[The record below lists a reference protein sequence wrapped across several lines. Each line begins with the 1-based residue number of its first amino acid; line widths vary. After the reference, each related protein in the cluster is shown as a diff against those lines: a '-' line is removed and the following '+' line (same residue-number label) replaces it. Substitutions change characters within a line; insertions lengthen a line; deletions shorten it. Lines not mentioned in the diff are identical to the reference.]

1 MASCACLDSRGRLSL
16 REKILGLKFCTMGD
30 SMKRAAV
37 ILGILSLGIMSP
49 GKLSVAV
56 WAEAQNS
63 GQPAQQNPPAAGQ
76 AAPAPGATQGAAAT
90 PAGKRPPQLKTKP
103 EQDAY
108 NTAAANTDVAALEK
122 AADDFASKFPDSEVR
137 VLLYQTAMRLYQNA
151 NNAEKSEAMGR
162 KVLSLDGDN
171 PEALAI
177 VAEVIAERTRDS
189 DIDKDQR
196 FAEATSMAQKA
207 TQTVDT
213 DISVPAG
220 TPQEKIDAYKA
231 FLRSNAYSSLGT
243 IEYKK
248 ENYPTAQ
255 ENFQKSID
263 AFPSSPD
270 PAVVLRLALA
280 LDKQGKYPEA
290 LKVAN
295 HAVELTQD
303 NTAIGTPARHERDR
317 LQQLTG
323 GAAPAPPQSP
333 PKN

>member
-1 MASCACLDSRGRLSL
+1 
-16 REKILGLKFCTMGD
+16 
-30 SMKRAAV
+30 MKRAAV
-37 ILGILSLGIMSP
+37 ILGILSLGI
-49 GKLSVAV
+49 LSIAV
-56 WAEAQNS
+56 RAEGQS

-76 AAPAPGATQGAAAT
+76 AAQAQGAPAP
-90 PAGKRPPQLKTKP
+90 PVGKRPPQAKTQP
-103 EQDAY
+103 EFDAWK
-108 NTAAANTDVAALEK
+108 AAAASTDAAGLEK
-122 AADDFASKFPDSEVR
+122 ASDDFATKFPDSEIR
-137 VLLYQTAMRLYQNA
+137 ILLYQNAMRLYQNA
-151 NNAEKSEAMGR
+151 NNAEKTEAMGR

-171 PEALAI
+171 PEALVM

-207 TQTVDT
+207 LQTIDT

-220 TPQEKIDAYKA
+220 TAQEKIDAYKA
-231 FLRSNAYSSLGT
+231 GLRSQAYSIIGA
-243 IEYKK
+243 IDYKK
-248 ENYPTAQ
+248 ENYAAAQ
-255 ENFQKSID
+255 EDLQKSID
-263 AFPSSPD
+263 AYPSD
-270 PAVVLRLALA
+270 PAPVDILRLALA

-295 HAVELTQD
+295 RVVEMTKD
-303 NTAIGTPARHERDR
+303 DTVVGTTARHERDR